1 MLETNRAIPSR
12 SLKNTSLPTF
22 QATPGTCMLHY
33 LDQRANFP
41 LDTVLES
48 SDLCKNCAQA
58 TYVTTSSMMLF
69 GLLRRKR
76 KKNSKPEA
84 AAAQAPAGEI
94 SALTESR
101 TTSTIIP
108 RLRQQINALS
118 DERLRSLQE
127 NVHYEL
133 TMKDEQAVV
142 SCKLCSRNLIL
153 SSKHNKLILSNWTRH
168 VSTCFKAPKSI
179 ITLKNTS

>member
-1 MLETNRAIPSR
+1 MLETNNSIH

-76 KKNSKPEA
+76 KKTVNQKQQLHKLWRNFCFNGKLHYLDDCSETSSADQCVAKKSYLMKGCKNMYA
-84 AAAQAPAGEI
+84 I
-94 SALTESR
+94 S
-101 TTSTIIP
+101 
-108 RLRQQINALS
+108 
-118 DERLRSLQE
+118 
-127 NVHYEL
+127 
-133 TMKDEQAVV
+133 
-142 SCKLCSRNLIL
+142 
-153 SSKHNKLILSNWTRH
+153 
-168 VSTCFKAPKSI
+168 
-179 ITLKNTS
+179 